1 MADIF
6 ADVGKQYVTCRGEK
20 NCKEFQQ
27 LFQKI
32 PILRYVYTA
41 VEADYEVLP
50 VKNWVANHWEV
61 PVLFVVLYL
70 VGIVYGKR
78 YMATIP
84 FDKSRLVN
92 ELATWN
98 AILSIFSTIGALRT
112 VPHLLNLIATT
123 SFEETICTPPDVEWG
138 VGATGLWVQLFILS
152 KIPEL
157 VDTMFIIVR
166 QRDLIFLHWYHH
178 VTVLLYCWHAYSTE
192 ASQALYC
199 EFLFGFHSC
208 LFMN

>member
-1 MADIF
+1 M
-6 ADVGKQYVTCRGEK
+6 
-20 NCKEFQQ
+20 
-27 LFQKI
+27 
-32 PILRYVYTA
+32 
-41 VEADYEVLP
+41 LP

-61 PVLFVVLYL
+61 PVLFVVVYL

-78 YMATIP
+78 YMATIE

-92 ELATWN
+92 ELAIWN

-112 VPHLLNLIATT
+112 VPHLLHLIATT

-166 QRDLIFLHWYHH
+166 QRPLIFLHWYHH

-199 EFLFGFHSC
+199 EFLFGFHSF